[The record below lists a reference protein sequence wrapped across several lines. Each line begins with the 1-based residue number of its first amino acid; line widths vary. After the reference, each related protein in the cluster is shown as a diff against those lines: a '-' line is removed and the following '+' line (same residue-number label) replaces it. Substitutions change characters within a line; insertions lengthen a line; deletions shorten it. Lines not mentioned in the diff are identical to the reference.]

1 MNLNRAHRKIEH
13 EKLNREVMSKVEG
26 RVIPRVQCVCLAATA
41 LVLHDKFGFGQ
52 KRLNKYI
59 EEVFYIFESIYTQ
72 YTDFDDIKRCIY
84 DELGIDFE
92 EIEEKRLAQQG

>member
-1 MNLNRAHRKIEH
+1 MI
-13 EKLNREVMSKVEG
+13 SSG
-26 RVIPRVQCVCLAATA
+26 S
-41 LVLHDKFGFGQ
+41 DK

-72 YTDFDDIKRCIY
+72 YADFDDIKRCIY